1 MDTKEKLSKIRL
13 DPSEKVRQAGNG
25 APGTWLKAPFLV
37 LGAIALAVALLLWFS
52 SGDDEIAATEEAA
65 SGVAGPPT
73 LTSSSS
79 GDRILSAGGY
89 VEARRTALVW
99 PGREGIVAEVHV
111 VRGQEVEK
119 GQVLLEL
126 DARAPAA
133 ALDMSKAELEEA
145 RAVLARVLEGSRE
158 EELAAARAEVEEAEV
173 LLAEAQVE
181 RDRILQLENSG
192 LVTAAEVDR
201 ARFRA
206 DAAAARLETLRSR
219 ERLAQEGNR
228 PSEIA
233 EAEADV
239 ARKEAAVRAAE
250 VDLDLTR
257 VRAPFTGRVIGIE
270 LEPGEVVSLFDV
282 RSGVEIA
289 DESEL
294 WVRVDVPENRLG
306 GLQIGDQAQVIA
318 QAIGSERLSARV
330 VEIAPKA
337 DRQSNTVEVAVAV
350 DDPPPLLRPDMSARV
365 EITVAGG
372 SE

>member
-1 MDTKEKLSKIRL
+1 MDTREKLSKIRL
-13 DPSEKVRQAGNG
+13 DPSEKVGQKGSGSSSPIFKLALW
-25 APGTWLKAPFLV
+25 A
-37 LGAIALAVALLLWFS
+37 LGAVVLILLLLLWFRD
-52 SGDDEIAATEEAA
+52 GAEDVPVEAL
-65 SGVAGPPT
+65 AGKAPT
-73 LTSSSS
+73 APQTSSSS
-79 GDRILSAGGY
+79 GDRTLSAGGY

-119 GQVLLEL
+119 DQVLLEL

-133 ALDMSKAELEEA
+133 ALEMARAELEEA
-145 RAVLARVLEGSRE
+145 RAVMARIREGSRA
-158 EELAAARAEVEEAEV
+158 EELTAARAEVQEAEV
-173 LLAEAQVE
+173 LLAEAEVE
-181 RDRILQLENSG
+181 RDRLLRLESSG
-192 LVTAAEVDR
+192 LVTLAEVDT

-206 DAAAARLETLRSR
+206 DAAAARLETLQSK
-219 ERLAQEGNR
+219 ERMAQEGNR

-233 EAEADV
+233 EAEAEV

-250 VDLDLTR
+250 VGLDLTR
-257 VRAPFTGRVIGIE
+257 VRAPFAGVVIGIE

-294 WVRVDVPENRLG
+294 WVRVDVPESRLS
-306 GLQIGDQAQVIA
+306 GLEIGDSALVIS
-318 QAIGSERLSARV
+318 QAIGSERLTARV

-337 DRQSNTVEVAVAV
+337 DRQSNTVEVAVAI

-365 EITVAGG
+365 EITLAGE

>member
-13 DPSEKVRQAGNG
+13 DPSEKVRQRGSG
-25 APGTWLKAPFLV
+25 ASNPILKPAFLTLGVVV
-37 LGAIALAVALLLWFS
+37 LILVFLLWFRDGAEEVS
-52 SGDDEIAATEEAA
+52 EEAA
-65 SGVAGPPT
+65 VRTDPT
-73 LTSSSS
+73 ASQTSSSS
-79 GDRILSAGGY
+79 GDRTLSAGGY

-99 PGREGIVAEVHV
+99 PGRQGIVTEVHV

-119 GQVLLEL
+119 DQVLLEL

-133 ALDMSKAELEEA
+133 ALEMARAELEEA
-145 RAVLARVLEGSRE
+145 RAVLTRIREGSRS

-181 RDRILQLENSG
+181 RDRILQLEDSG
-192 LVTAAEVDR
+192 LVTPAEVDR

-239 ARKEAAVRAAE
+239 ARKEAAVRAGE

-306 GLQIGDQAQVIA
+306 GLEIGDQAQVIA
-318 QAIGSERLSARV
+318 QAIGSERLTARV

-337 DRQSNTVEVAVAV
+337 DRQSNTVEVAVAI

-365 EITVAGG
+365 EITVGGG